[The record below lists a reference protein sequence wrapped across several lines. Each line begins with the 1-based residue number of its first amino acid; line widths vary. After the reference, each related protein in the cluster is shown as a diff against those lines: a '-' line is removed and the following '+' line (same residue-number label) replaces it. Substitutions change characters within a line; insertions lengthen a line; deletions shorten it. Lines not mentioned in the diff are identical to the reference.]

1 MRASLSALHSEI
13 EALIWKMENMKN
25 LIEFHVIFATDYSQ
39 LMKMVSDLEKLYAF
53 KTYLEDIHILKK
65 RFSYLE
71 ISRTQNTRTDSLVR
85 IAMNQSSYIVYMDTK
100 LPIWF
105 AKCLIDYVKLMT
117 QKRNIKTY

>member
-1 MRASLSALHSEI
+1 
-13 EALIWKMENMKN
+13 MENMKN

-39 LMKMVSDLEKLYAF
+39 LMKMVSDPEKLYAF

-71 ISRTQNTRTDSLVR
+71 ISRTQKTRMDSLVR

-100 LPIWF
+100 YHSP
-105 AKCLIDYVKLMT
+105 KSLIDMLQLYLSGCKSSM
-117 QKRNIKTY
+117 